1 MTTHPQRRGETW
13 PQLPR
18 LAPRRA
24 LRGSAS
30 RRAPWVGDA
39 LLVAAI
45 SAGGLLNGPDSP
57 GGPYGWL
64 LSVGLALPLL
74 ARRRWPVAVFA
85 GVAAIAFVQWIVD
98 VRAFGD
104 AALLVALYTVASS
117 RPLRITLTAAAVLE
131 VGVGLAAARWG
142 NPAPVH
148 AFIALSALATAAGA
162 IGINVRH
169 RRAFVASLHER
180 AARLER
186 ERDQQGRL
194 SAAAERSRIARE
206 MHDIIA
212 HNLSVMIALADG
224 ATYAVHDDPDGAE
237 AAMRNASRTGRQALT
252 EMRRLLGVLVDEPG
266 GDDRAPQP
274 GLVQIDPLI
283 EQVRLAGLP
292 VSLSQSGAR
301 PEHVPAG
308 LELAAYRIVQEAL
321 TNTLKHAGPGAE
333 AFIGLGWRADRL
345 CLEVRD
351 TGTAAATVPSEGP
364 AARGGLRGMR
374 ERAAVYDGTLE
385 AGPWSGGGWR
395 VRTELRMTAV
405 GAVGTPV

>member
-1 MTTHPQRRGETW
+1 MAPAPPPGPSAPPRGR
-13 PQLPR
+13 PPLP
-18 LAPRRA
+18 RA

-186 ERDQQGRL
+186 ERDQQGACRP
-194 SAAAERSRIARE
+194 RP
-206 MHDIIA
+206 
-212 HNLSVMIALADG
+212 SVRG
-224 ATYAVHDDPDGAE
+224 SPGRCTTS
-237 AAMRNASRTGRQALT
+237 SRTTCR
-252 EMRRLLGVLVDEPG
+252 
-266 GDDRAPQP
+266 
-274 GLVQIDPLI
+274 
-283 EQVRLAGLP
+283 
-292 VSLSQSGAR
+292 
-301 PEHVPAG
+301 
-308 LELAAYRIVQEAL
+308 
-321 TNTLKHAGPGAE
+321 
-333 AFIGLGWRADRL
+333 
-345 CLEVRD
+345 
-351 TGTAAATVPSEGP
+351 
-364 AARGGLRGMR
+364 
-374 ERAAVYDGTLE
+374 
-385 AGPWSGGGWR
+385 
-395 VRTELRMTAV
+395 
-405 GAVGTPV
+405 